1 MAGFTKGAIYSIFSS
16 KQDLVLE
23 LLTGQIANY
32 VNRYRRRPLDPPAP
46 HQFMDPLVT
55 HPAEEITK
63 EAAWRALIA
72 EPTAK
77 AAIDQALKELRQVI
91 SEKYRS
97 TFAALLISSGL
108 VGTAQEASTT
118 ACITLDTSRIKVT
131 APVTRTLRRIPRRG
145 QDQQPVVIPVIED

>member
-1 MAGFTKGAIYSIFSS
+1 
-16 KQDLVLE
+16 
-23 LLTGQIANY
+23 
-32 VNRYRRRPLDPPAP
+32 
-46 HQFMDPLVT
+46 MDPLVT

-72 EPTAK
+72 EPTAR